1 MKLLIF
7 TEGTILMHENAKGCA
22 REEIV
27 QQARDKE
34 ESIYDYASYI
44 PVNNAIDKVKEWQ
57 SQGHQINY
65 LTSRKKEDE
74 INDIKNVLEE
84 YGFPKGELYYRE
96 EDEEYIDVVKRAS
109 PDVLIEDDCESIDKE
124 DVIKSKLNQHT
135 RGIIVKEFGG
145 IEDIL
150 L

>member
-65 LTSRKKEDE
+65 LTSR
-74 INDIKNVLEE
+74 
-84 YGFPKGELYYRE
+84 
-96 EDEEYIDVVKRAS
+96 
-109 PDVLIEDDCESIDKE
+109 
-124 DVIKSKLNQHT
+124 
-135 RGIIVKEFGG
+135 
-145 IEDIL
+145 IL
-150 L
+150 LASDLNSKIQEKKKMKLMILKTFWKNMDFQKESSIIEKRTKNILMW